1 MEDVQLSFRSSEQ
14 SKDQKFGKHLK
25 NKDDNSSSFMEE
37 TSRSLAYRLSNIFGA
52 PDDIF
57 IPGLDDDPK

>member
-1 MEDVQLSFRSSEQ
+1 MKSSTNINVLHIY
-14 SKDQKFGKHLK
+14 SQKFGKHLK

>member
-1 MEDVQLSFRSSEQ
+1 MFYIYS
-14 SKDQKFGKHLK
+14 QKFGKHLK